1 MKKNK
6 KTINAKIAK
15 AVKMFFFLIFLSV
28 VIIRFYLLKKVQISE
43 INIKYIIILKLQ
55 WNSSIQII
63 KIQFHVNQSRNIKK
77 SKLIYKIYLK

>member
-1 MKKNK
+1 MMVN
-6 KTINAKIAK
+6 
-15 AVKMFFFLIFLSV
+15 AVKTFFFLVFLSG
-28 VIIRFYLLKKVQISE
+28 VIIKFYLLKKEQISE